1 MNQFFIEKKLTLTFY
16 FLSAILLFQF
26 TSQAQLKSVKK
37 LGMGLNALYN
47 FQFEL
52 SDKYFQEFVKFNP
65 EHPAGYYFMSIKSL
79 WFYLDNKNEAYLN
92 EFLNKT
98 DTAISKAE
106 LSMQDDS
113 TDIFSSYIL
122 GSVYYH
128 RALAR
133 TRGEEYLSALWAT
146 KMFHFFFNRCLSID
160 SLYYDVY
167 MNLGLYNFAV
177 SQAPHS
183 WRWALDLTGIEGD
196 KKAGLEYLKL
206 AAKKGNYSK
215 VDAQFYLSQFYS
227 EFFLNFK
234 ESEKYLKS
242 LASSYPKNILF
253 KYALGNLQA
262 RKYELKSAEKNY
274 NEVIQSGDS
283 VFIQLKNYSN
293 LALGDL
299 FFTRNNFDSAKGF
312 FHAFL
317 DSSIDRHLKGI
328 TALKLGLCYLFEGDS
343 SSAIIYFEK
352 TDEGNLDLDE
362 DVYAKTIGEQYVN
375 TLPDSIDL
383 KLIRIKNIL
392 DAGEFKSAIDSLESL
407 NKILTSDSLRAELML
422 YISESYYKLKKYRQ
436 SFEYAVGLLNFE
448 DCDTWVKAFA
458 CYYAARASMAL
469 KNFED
474 AELFIEYASNY
485 SDFFFENKLT
495 DRLNALLY
503 ELDD

>member
-1 MNQFFIEKKLTLTFY
+1 L
-16 FLSAILLFQF
+16 
-26 TSQAQLKSVKK
+26 
-37 LGMGLNALYN
+37 
-47 FQFEL
+47 
-52 SDKYFQEFVKFNP
+52 
-65 EHPAGYYFMSIKSL
+65 
-79 WFYLDNKNEAYLN
+79 
-92 EFLNKT
+92 
-98 DTAISKAE
+98 
-106 LSMQDDS
+106 
-113 TDIFSSYIL
+113 
-122 GSVYYH
+122 
-128 RALAR
+128 
-133 TRGEEYLSALWAT
+133 
-146 KMFHFFFNRCLSID
+146 
-160 SLYYDVY
+160 
-167 MNLGLYNFAV
+167 
-177 SQAPHS
+177 
-183 WRWALDLTGIEGD
+183 
-196 KKAGLEYLKL
+196 
-206 AAKKGNYSK
+206 
-215 VDAQFYLSQFYS
+215 
-227 EFFLNFK
+227 
-234 ESEKYLKS
+234 
-242 LASSYPKNILF
+242 
-253 KYALGNLQA
+253 YALGNLQA
-262 RKYELKSAEKNY
+262 RKYDLKSAEKNY
-274 NEVIQSGDS
+274 NEVIQSEDS
-283 VFIQLKNYSN
+283 VFIQLKNYSK

-343 SSAIIYFEK
+343 SSAIKYFEK

-362 DVYAKTIGEQYVN
+362 DVYAKTIGEQFVN

-448 DCDTWVKAFA
+448 NCDTWVKAFA

-503 ELDD
+503 ELHD